1 MNDSF
6 LREYLSKIDNKGYKF
21 YKNIK
26 GKYAFPLYN
35 LYLDHIQGDP
45 FASPSYVRI
54 SVPMERTFFPKEFL
68 QNKERKIA
76 LSDFLGRKIREG
88 IGKFGKGVR
97 GTGKSGLIWI
107 EAGGQEIMERTSVL
121 ITEEKIETRFRIGL
135 PAHARRIDSRIA
147 IELFFNEIPKIMNYA
162 LVYDKNDYEKIKKF
176 LELFEDANFI
186 RKELSDRSLVAFVG
200 DGAIL
205 PRKSGISSLPL
216 EREKAILF
224 KTPPELEVKFF
235 LPSGKIIKGMGIPI
249 GITLIVGGG
258 FHGKS
263 TLLRAIEMGVYN
275 HIPGDGREYVITD
288 ENAVKI
294 RSEDGRN
301 VEKVDISPFIDNL
314 PYGKLSKEFTTN
326 FSSGSTSQATNIM
339 EALEMGAKVFLVDED
354 TSATNFMIR
363 DNRMQALVSKD
374 KEPITPFLDKV
385 KSLYK
390 DHGVSTILVLGGS
403 GDYFD
408 VSDKVLMMD
417 SYYIH
422 DVTEDAKNISSLYSM
437 ERNNEGGDKFGAI
450 INRIPLKQSFN
461 FLANSKLKL
470 DAKGIDS
477 VIIGKETI
485 DIDKLEQVINHV
497 QAKSIAFILYY
508 IVKQGIIDNKYT
520 IKEILHKIS
529 NKMEKGGLDLF
540 SPFSHPIGQISYVRK
555 FELGGALNRLRT
567 LKIKQ
572 RR

>member
-1 MNDSF
+1 M
-6 LREYLSKIDNKGYKF
+6 
-21 YKNIK
+21 
-26 GKYAFPLYN
+26 
-35 LYLDHIQGDP
+35 
-45 FASPSYVRI
+45 
-54 SVPMERTFFPKEFL
+54 
-68 QNKERKIA
+68 
-76 LSDFLGRKIREG
+76 
-88 IGKFGKGVR
+88 
-97 GTGKSGLIWI
+97 
-107 EAGGQEIMERTSVL
+107 
-121 ITEEKIETRFRIGL
+121 
-135 PAHARRIDSRIA
+135 
-147 IELFFNEIPKIMNYA
+147 
-162 LVYDKNDYEKIKKF
+162 
-176 LELFEDANFI
+176 
-186 RKELSDRSLVAFVG
+186 G

-216 EREKAILF
+216 DKKESVLF
-224 KTPPELEVKFF
+224 KTPPELEVEFL
-235 LPSGKIIKGMGIPI
+235 LPSGKIIKGMGIPT

-288 ENAVKI
+288 ENTIKI

-314 PYGKLSKEFTTN
+314 PYGKSTKEFTTN

-339 EALEMGAKVFLVDED
+339 EALEMGAKVFLIDED

-363 DNRMQALVSKD
+363 DHRMQTLVSKN

-385 KSLYK
+385 EALYK
-390 DHGVSTILVLGGS
+390 DYGVSTILVLGGS

-408 VSDKVLMMD
+408 VSTKVLMMD
-417 SYYIH
+417 SYYVY
-422 DVTEDAKNISSLYSM
+422 DVTENAKNISSLYNAK
-437 ERNNEGGDKFGAI
+437 RKKEGGDRFGVI
-450 INRIPLKQSFN
+450 IDRVPLKQSFN

-470 DAKGIDS
+470 DGKGIDS

-485 DIDKLEQVINHV
+485 EIGRLEQVINHV
-497 QAKSIAFILYY
+497 QTKSIAFILYY

-520 IKEILHKIS
+520 IKKILKKI
-529 NKMEKGGLDLF
+529 NNDMGKKGLDLF
-540 SPFSHPIGQISYVRK
+540 SPFSHPIGEISYVRK
-555 FELGGALNRLRT
+555 FEIGGALNRLRT